1 MQDIA
6 SILNFVKSIGGP
18 RNLAIIVL
26 LIILGGVLLYQYS
39 GSGSKEDSGSDDER
53 SRGKLRDILI
63 AGLAV
68 VLVVSFL
75 AMVFL
80 FLYLIFLA

>member
-39 GSGSKEDSGSDDER
+39 GSGSKEDSGDDER